1 MPSPLPNMV
10 ANGLSSVLSR
20 STLTRLA
27 GVALL
32 LAVTVGASVN
42 VQAQT
47 APSAGAI
54 AAAKELIAAKGA
66 TNMFD
71 PVVPGVIE
79 TAKNMFLR
87 TNPGLGKDLN
97 EVALKLRTEYEGKR
111 AEVENVL
118 ARTYAEKMTEKELRD
133 AVAFYKSPLGQK
145 LIVVEPQVLEQ
156 GMTNIQNWADRFS
169 DEILSK
175 MRAEMKK
182 RGHTL

>member
-1 MPSPLPNMV
+1 M
-10 ANGLSSVLSR
+10 
-20 STLTRLA
+20 LTRLA
-27 GVALL
+27 GAALL
-32 LAVTVGASVN
+32 VAVTVGASAHVD
-42 VQAQT
+42 AQT

-66 TNMFD
+66 TTMFD

-87 TNPGLGKDLN
+87 TNPSLGKDLN
-97 EVALKLRTEYEGKR
+97 EVAQKLHTEYDGKR

-133 AVAFYKSPLGQK
+133 AVTFYKSPLGQK

-156 GMTNIQNWADRFS
+156 GMTNIQTWADRFS
-169 DEILSK
+169 QEILTK